1 MDTRSRN
8 TEETGRANR
17 VTRGRPFAAW
27 LSFFLGLTIIGGC
40 LLFALALVFTGGQ
53 GLDSLK
59 APFTDYRDTGLFR
72 ERTHYYFSLLFSLA
86 NDRSRGASH
95 RSFLDEDHVSEVL
108 KEEGQNLLYGIVVG
122 YGQDA
127 ASEDNAQEAKSGE
140 NSTGTEDGPWVFG
153 NIDGG
158 LTSVIGP
165 DNMPVLP
172 EGYGYCWYLDGE
184 KVWVL
189 EGGTPVDTDRLD
201 SGYRGLIPNISASS
215 GTDVSKIRV
224 LLAVRDVIV
233 NSVSSLLASYRR
245 FESRYPWQ
253 KRMLRRIYAL
263 LGAEALI
270 GFLVL
275 CFIALSRSGWG
286 PFFAIL
292 LTGVGVY
299 LLLRYLRGFDRTITD
314 WGRLMDHICRIRNGD
329 METRLDV
336 APDSDIAAAARDL
349 SGIQEGISLAVSEK
363 VKSERMKVELITNV
377 SHDLKTPLTSIV
389 SYIDLLAQEDGMP
402 ERAKEY
408 VGILAQKAERLKNLI
423 QDLFELSK
431 AASNDITLDMER
443 IDLVRLMRQVF
454 ADMEEPINNSGLA
467 FRINLP
473 DEPVFA
479 VSDGG
484 KLYRVFQNLISNAL
498 KYSLK
503 GSRVFVEL
511 VRGEKEATVVIKNT
525 ANYEMDFT
533 ADEILQ
539 RFTRGDRSRS
549 TEGSG
554 LGLSIAKSFTEAC
567 GGRFGV
573 TIDGDQFKAQVTVV
587 TER

>member
-1 MDTRSRN
+1 LDTRSRN

-479 VSDGG
+479 VSDCG

>member
-1 MDTRSRN
+1 LDTRSRN